1 MRKQLIAW
9 FFIVLALPALAAP
22 APAKAAAPVAPA
34 AASAAPPVKLT
45 PDQARQ
51 ALDVLNDPQRRA
63 QVTNTLHAIAAAG
76 ALAAPPV
83 VASPAAAASAAPAAA
98 ASTPL
103 ALKSNGLAAQIARQG
118 ARWLGQAGM
127 SLKHSL
133 IVLLDT
139 ASVRAWWRDEIQNPQ
154 ERARLATILS
164 AILGTLLPAIF
175 IEWLVRRLLRRARA
189 AIAARRLHR
198 EAMQQA
204 AARRETRGD
213 AVVGGTAAVNASA
226 TTAATTAAPAAAPP
240 GVKSDA
246 AAGAS
251 ASASASSAA
260 RVVGTPGDIDE
271 EAAQAARAAG
281 VPLQPGDDASAV
293 QAKADADA
301 AAAATSA
308 KAEATSTASAAS
320 TPPAAPAAASSI
332 PADTPE
338 QQAKQARSQR
348 HAVAHWTLLQRL
360 PLAAL
365 QLVLRLV
372 PLAVFVAVASVL
384 MSILAEDGSP
394 QDRALSTLIDLYV
407 ICRTVVIACGVF
419 LQPDAPAL
427 RLWRMPDRWAIF
439 VQRWAIWIVSAIGGG
454 AAVVEIA
461 LALGL
466 SESAHT
472 ALVKLVALAGHV
484 LLSLMILQCRK
495 PVAEAIRAR
504 AQDSSSPMKLVGEG
518 FVDLWTGVAVF
529 IVMALWFVWALD
541 VQNGYRTLLHLGG
554 ISVAVLI
561 GARVVSIVV
570 FGALGRI
577 FRVEEEEGRSLVHE
591 HAYRYYPFVRRIV
604 YLLIAVVTILVLLQ
618 VWHIDVWQF
627 FAAGTIGHRLTSAI
641 VTIFVAAVIAL
652 FVWEAVNVSVER
664 RLARW
669 TQRGDLM
676 RAARLRTLLPMLR
689 TALFVV
695 IALVV
700 VMTGLSELGV
710 NTAPL
715 LASASIFGVALGFGS
730 QKLVQDFI
738 TGIFLLMENAMQVGD
753 WVTLAGVSGTVEY
766 LSIRTVR
773 LRGGDGSLY
782 TVPFSSVST
791 VNNTNRG
798 LGNAAVRVS
807 IVFGAD
813 LDLAIATLKEIG
825 ASLRGDDQFKDG
837 ILSDFAFWGVDA
849 VDGASVTLAGQ
860 VQCRDSAR
868 WGVQRE
874 FNRRIFQRF
883 SERGIAILNPQ
894 RQLLAPEDGR
904 LTVAQLNGRGEPDDD
919 GDAGGTRDASVRH
932 GARSGHD
939 KRGGRDN
946 AQADTDEDRGAGQG
960 AREKPDT
967 GGHHS

>member
-1 MRKQLIAW
+1 MRKLFIAW
-9 FFIVLALPALAAP
+9 FLIVLALPALAT
-22 APAKAAAPVAPA
+22 AAPTNASAPTVPA

-51 ALDVLNDPQRRA
+51 ALEVLNDPQRRA

-83 VASPAAAASAAPAAA
+83 AASPATAASAAPAAA

-118 ARWLGQAGM
+118 ARWLEQAGM

-154 ERARLATILS
+154 ERAKLATILS

-175 IEWLVRRLLRRARA
+175 IEWVVRRLLRRARA

-198 EAMQQA
+198 ETMQQA
-204 AARRETRGD
+204 AEQREARRE
-213 AVVGGTAAVNASA
+213 
-226 TTAATTAAPAAAPP
+226 AAAN
-240 GVKSDA
+240 DA
-246 AAGAS
+246 AA
-251 ASASASSAA
+251 ASSAA
-260 RVVGTPGDIDE
+260 RAAGTADEIDD
-271 EAAQAARAAG
+271 EAAQAAQAAG
-281 VPLQPGDDASAV
+281 VPLQPSGNASAAE
-293 QAKADADA
+293 AKAAADA
-301 AAAATSA
+301 AAATASA
-308 KAEATSTASAAS
+308 KAAATPSAAS
-320 TPPAAPAAASSI
+320 TPPAAPTASAPAAKGE
-332 PADTPE
+332 TPG
-338 QQAKQARSQR
+338 QQAKEARSQR
-348 HAVAHWTLLQRL
+348 HALAHWTLLQRL

-365 QLVLRLV
+365 QLFLRVV
-372 PLAVFVAVASVL
+372 PLVVFVAVASVL

-394 QDRALSTLIDLYV
+394 QDSALSTLIDLYV
-407 ICRTVVIACGVF
+407 ICRTVVIACGLF

-427 RLWRMPDRWAIF
+427 RLLRMPDRWAIF
-439 VQRWAIWIVSAIGGG
+439 IQRWAIWIVSAIGGG
-454 AAVVEIA
+454 AALVEIA

-466 SESAHT
+466 SESAHV

-484 LLSLMILQCRK
+484 LLSVMVLQCRK

-518 FVDLWTGVAVF
+518 FVDLWAGVAVF

-570 FGALGRI
+570 FGALGRV
-577 FRVEEEEGRSLVHE
+577 FRAEEEEGRSLVHQ

-604 YLLIAVVTILVLLQ
+604 YLLIAVVTVIVLLQ
-618 VWHIDVWQF
+618 VWHVDVWQF
-627 FAAGTIGHRLTSAI
+627 FATGTIGHRLASAI

-652 FVWEAVNVSVER
+652 FVWEAANVSVER

-669 TQRGDLM
+669 TQSGDLM

-700 VMTGLSELGV
+700 AMTGLSELGV

-825 ASLRGDDQFKDG
+825 ASLREDDQFKDG

-883 SERGIAILNPQ
+883 SERGIAMLNPQ
-894 RQLLAPEDGR
+894 RQVLAPEDGR
-904 LTVAQLNGRGEPDDD
+904 LPVAQLNGRGELDNHD
-919 GDAGGTRDASVRH
+919 DAGGARDA
-932 GARSGHD
+932 GGH
-939 KRGGRDN
+939 GGRAHRADN
-946 AQADTDEDRGAGQG
+946 EMQAEGNGDANRGASQH
-960 AREKPDT
+960 ADETPDAEADRPRRPRRPN
-967 GGHHS
+967 

>member
-1 MRKQLIAW
+1 MRKLFIAW
-9 FFIVLALPALAAP
+9 LLIVLALPALAA
-22 APAKAAAPVAPA
+22 APTAPA

-51 ALDVLNDPQRRA
+51 ALEVLNDPQRRA

-83 VASPAAAASAAPAAA
+83 AASPAAAASAAPAAA

-118 ARWLGQAGM
+118 ARWLEQAGI

-139 ASVRAWWRDEIQNPQ
+139 ASVRAWWRGEIQNPQ
-154 ERARLATILS
+154 ERAKLAMILS

-175 IEWLVRRLLRRARA
+175 IEWVVQRLLRRARA

-198 EAMQQA
+198 EAVQHAAEEREAQQA
-204 AARRETRGD
+204 AA
-213 AVVGGTAAVNASA
+213 SA
-226 TTAATTAAPAAAPP
+226 TPDTAQ
-240 GVKSDA
+240 
-246 AAGAS
+246 GAS
-251 ASASASSAA
+251 ASAAPAASPAA
-260 RVVGTPGDIDE
+260 RAGAAGTPGDVDE
-271 EAAQAARAAG
+271 EAAQAAQAAG
-281 VPLQPGDDASAV
+281 VPLQPGDDASAA
-293 QAKADADA
+293 QAKADA
-301 AAAATSA
+301 AAAAATAATA
-308 KAEATSTASAAS
+308 KTAASITS
-320 TPPAAPAAASSI
+320 TPPAAAAPSTAPGKTES
-332 PADTPE
+332 TE
-338 QQAKQARSQR
+338 QQAKQARSRR
-348 HAVAHWTLLQRL
+348 HAAAHWTLLQRL

-365 QLVLRLV
+365 HLLLRVV
-372 PLAVFVAVASVL
+372 PLAVFVIAASVL

-407 ICRTVVIACGVF
+407 LCRSIVIACGFF

-439 VQRWAIWIVSAIGGG
+439 VQRWAVWIVGAIGCG
-454 AAVVEIA
+454 AALVEIA

-466 SESAHT
+466 SESAHV

-484 LLSLMILQCRK
+484 LLSLMILQCRT

-504 AQDSSSPMKLVGEG
+504 AQDSSSPMKLIGEG

-577 FRVEEEEGRSLVHE
+577 FRTEQEEGRSLVHQ

-604 YLLIAVVTILVLLQ
+604 YLLIAAVTVLVLLQ
-618 VWHIDVWQF
+618 VWHVDVWQF
-627 FAAGTIGHRLTSAI
+627 FATGTIGHRLASAI

-652 FVWEAVNVSVER
+652 FIWEAVNVSVER

-669 TQRGDLM
+669 TQSGDLM

-825 ASLRGDDQFKDG
+825 TSLREDDQFKDG

-883 SERGIAILNPQ
+883 SERGIAIANPQ
-894 RQLLAPEDGR
+894 RQVLAPEDGR
-904 LTVAQLNGRGEPDDD
+904 LLVAQLNGRGELDDRD
-919 GDAGGTRDASVRH
+919 DARDERDAGSRN
-932 GARSGHD
+932 GA
-939 KRGGRDN
+939 RGGRGHH
-946 AQADTDEDRGAGQG
+946 ADDDSARVDAHADEERD
-960 AREKPDT
+960 ARQRSDEKPATQSDRPGRPRT
-967 GGHHS
+967 N